1 MTALRTVL
9 AAALTVAALALTGC
23 TGNLTSASS
32 PASLIPLP
40 AAVPDLQQAYI
51 TVVARVLPSVVQIT
65 ADGSLGSGIVFDTD
79 GNIVTNAHVVGQA
92 TKFEVR
98 LADNPKPLPATLV
111 GSYPPGDL
119 AVIKLDQ
126 PPSSLRPA
134 QFGDSAILQVGQIVL
149 AMGNPLG
156 LDGSVTNGIISAT
169 GRTVTEPPQGAI
181 PGATLADVI
190 QTSAAVNPGNS
201 GGALVDLDGKVV
213 GIPTLGATQPQVDGN
228 GNAPAS
234 GIGFAIPSNVVTD
247 IAGQLIANDGR
258 VVNSRRAALGVQIVT
273 VVNSTGQP
281 TGMGIVSVTPG
292 GPAATAGLQAN
303 EVITSVNDTPVR
315 RAAELA
321 QVLAELDPG
330 QTVPVTVTT
339 PQGAS
344 RTVDVTLGQL
354 PGS

>member
-1 MTALRTVL
+1 
-9 AAALTVAALALTGC
+9 
-23 TGNLTSASS
+23 
-32 PASLIPLP
+32 
-40 AAVPDLQQAYI
+40 Q
-51 TVVARVLPSVVQIT
+51 
-65 ADGSLGSGIVFDTD
+65 
-79 GNIVTNAHVVGQA
+79 
-92 TKFEVR
+92 VR
-98 LADNPKPLPATLV
+98 LADSPKPLPATLV
-111 GSYPPGDL
+111 GSYPPDDL

-134 QFGDSAILQVGQIVL
+134 EFGDSSRLQVGQIVL

-169 GRTVTEPPQGAI
+169 GRTVTEPPQGAM
-181 PGATLADVI
+181 PGATLPDVI

-201 GGALVDLDGKVV
+201 GGALVDVDGKVV
-213 GIPTLGATQPQVDGN
+213 GVPTLGATQPGVDGD
-228 GNAPAS
+228 GSSPAS

-258 VVNSRRAALGVQIVT
+258 VVNSRRAALGAQMVA
-273 VVNSTGQP
+273 VVGSAGQP

-292 GPAATAGLQAN
+292 GPAATAGLQAD
-303 EVITSVNDTPVR
+303 EVITSVNDTPIR
-315 RAAELA
+315 GASELA

-339 PQGAS
+339 PQGGT
-344 RTVDVTLGQL
+344 RTVEVTLGQL